1 MKTKKQ
7 VMAEFARLQRRYEGI
22 RGFVTLKTYTAEEEG
37 VWDVEITVSHFEGRD
52 IDWSER
58 VNWMHYTV
66 HNERFEAENEA
77 KVAEFVKRMEKRMN
91 IINQ

>member
-7 VMAEFARLQRRYEGI
+7 VMAEFARLQRKYEGI
-22 RGFVTLKTYTAEEEG
+22 RGFVTVKAYTADEAG
-37 VWDVEITVSHFEGRD
+37 VWDVEIIVSHFEGMD

-77 KVAEFVKRMEKRMN
+77 KLTEFIQRMEERLS
-91 IINQ
+91 INQ